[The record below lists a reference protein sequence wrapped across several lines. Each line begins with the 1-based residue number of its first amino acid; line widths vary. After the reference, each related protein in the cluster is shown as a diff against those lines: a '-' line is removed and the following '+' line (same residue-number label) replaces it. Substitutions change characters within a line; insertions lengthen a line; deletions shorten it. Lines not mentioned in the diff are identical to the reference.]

1 MDRDDARMVALI
13 LAGHDQCPRAGILQ
27 SGRPGM
33 PPASYG
39 FEGEQLV
46 VGGHRFGLA
55 ELRGAL
61 ARLRAMVAA
70 ADAQMDLFEVAA

>member
-1 MDRDDARMVALI
+1 MHRDDARMVALI

-33 PPASYG
+33 RPVSYG
-39 FEGEQLV
+39 FEGEELE
-46 VGGHRFGLA
+46 VGGHRFELV
-55 ELRGAL
+55 ELREAL